1 MKAIPLPEPP
11 MRHQRLLMGA
21 ALVICAASPVRA
33 QDAERTAV
41 LAAVQKLFTGMRTR
55 DTAAIIEA
63 FDSTARM
70 VGVSRDGSRLTLTP
84 PAGFAAGVARAKA
97 GDVWNERIFDPEVR
111 IDGTVAQVWAYY
123 TFHLNGKFSHCG
135 FDALMLRKV
144 GGTWK
149 ITQLADT
156 QRREGCTHTEPI
168 DG

>member
-1 MKAIPLPEPP
+1 
-11 MRHQRLLMGA
+11 MRYHRLLITVALLVSA
-21 ALVICAASPVRA
+21 APSIRA
-33 QDAERTAV
+33 QDAERSAV
-41 LAAVQKLFTGMRTR
+41 LATVQKLFTGMRTR
-55 DTAAIIEA
+55 DTAAIVEA

-111 IDGTVAQVWAYY
+111 IDGSVAQVWTYY

-135 FDALMLRKV
+135 FVAFMLRKV

-149 ITQLADT
+149 ITQRADT

>member
-1 MKAIPLPEPP
+1 
-11 MRHQRLLMGA
+11 MRYHRLLITMALLVSA
-21 ALVICAASPVRA
+21 APSIRA
-33 QDAERTAV
+33 QDAERSAV
-41 LAAVQKLFTGMRTR
+41 LATVQKLFTGMRTR
-55 DTAAIIEA
+55 DTAAIVEA

-111 IDGTVAQVWAYY
+111 IDGSVAQVWTYY

-135 FDALMLRKV
+135 FDAFMLRKV

>member
-1 MKAIPLPEPP
+1 
-11 MRHQRLLMGA
+11 MRYHRLLIA
-21 ALVICAASPVRA
+21 ATLLVSAAPRVRA
-33 QDAERTAV
+33 QDAERAAV
-41 LAAVQKLFTGMRTR
+41 LATVQKLFTGMRTR
-55 DTAAIIEA
+55 DTAAIVEA

-70 VGVSRDGSRLTLTP
+70 VGLSRDGSRLTLTP
-84 PAGFAAGVARAKA
+84 PSSFAAGVARAKA

-111 IDGTVAQVWAYY
+111 VDGSVAQVWTYY

-135 FDALMLRKV
+135 YDAFMLRKV
-144 GGTWK
+144 GGSWK